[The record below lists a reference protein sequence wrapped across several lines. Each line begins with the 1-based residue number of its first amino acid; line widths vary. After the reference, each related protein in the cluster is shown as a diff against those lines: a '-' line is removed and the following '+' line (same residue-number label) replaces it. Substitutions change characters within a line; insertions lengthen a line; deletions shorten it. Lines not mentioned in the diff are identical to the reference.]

1 MSIKWYQ
8 RSRGQLECTE
18 GVKKSQRKSTKSHWS
33 QQESTRVN
41 KGQQEPIRDNG
52 KVKGMEELIVRVRVA
67 GRN

>member
-18 GVKKSQRKSTKSHWS
+18 EVKKSQRKSTKSHWS

-41 KGQQEPIRDNG
+41 KGQQEPIRGNG